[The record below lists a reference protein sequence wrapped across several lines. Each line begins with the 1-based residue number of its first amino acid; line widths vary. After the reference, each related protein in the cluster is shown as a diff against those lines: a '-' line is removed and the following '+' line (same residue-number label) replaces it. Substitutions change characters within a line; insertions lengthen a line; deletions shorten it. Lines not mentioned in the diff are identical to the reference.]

1 MPDEPFEVPLQLHKD
16 TRSGEMGDVR
26 GLYFRR
32 NRADC
37 YSNWYIVNSHN
48 SMAGMSLYTESLVG
62 DVNE

>member
-32 NRADC
+32 HRADC
-37 YSNWYIVNSHN
+37 YSNWYTLLVNSHN
-48 SMAGMSLYTESLVG
+48 STAGMSLCT
-62 DVNE
+62 D